1 MSVVDGEIVESA
13 PISEGSMTVTRGEDD
28 TYTIEMNFKDDA
40 GWDITGTFVSKVTE
54 SKINF
59 WENPAPEPEEPE
71 EPEDPDP
78 GFGQ

>member
-1 MSVVDGEIVESA
+1 MNVALGA
-13 PISEGSMTVTRGEDD
+13 DD

-40 GWDITGTFVSKVTE
+40 GWDITGTVVSKVTE
-54 SKINF
+54 SNVNF